1 MQLRSKYFT
10 YPVIIEDGD
19 FYVESR
25 FETDVEQVLDG
36 YNIKLVL
43 KAELVN
49 DELEKMLEEGT
60 VGIVHHIECPQTCFR
75 ETVVTKE
82 YSLEYILKDGQV
94 NGVVQ
99 ICSFIA
105 ALKNIDKYSNSLFSN
120 DYRGFKFDL
129 EKGCIM
135 AVGNQINLHIKKIR
149 DDLANT
155 ASIFSIVPNMDHS
168 VTELKINLTDS
179 KIAII
184 VPEKTFGVYSNMS
197 AYLDVQPV
205 MHSMII
211 IPALMQAFT
220 ELKESREQL
229 YIYED
234 YRWFR
239 SLRKTCAKMGVSLD
253 AEGLASLDIFSIS
266 QKLIDSP
273 IVKAIDYLGAGGDDY
288 ED

>member
-10 YPVIIEDGD
+10 YPVIIEGGD

-25 FETDVEQVLDG
+25 FETDVEQRLDG
-36 YNIKLVL
+36 YNIKLVF
-43 KAELVN
+43 KAELIN
-49 DELEKMLEEGT
+49 DELEKMLENGT
-60 VGIVHHIECPQTCFR
+60 VGIVHHIECPQTCLR
-75 ETVVTKE
+75 ETVVTKACT
-82 YSLEYILKDGQV
+82 LEYTLKDGQV
-94 NGVVQ
+94 NGIVQ
-99 ICSFIA
+99 ICSFVV
-105 ALKNIDKYSNSLFSN
+105 ALNNIDKYSNSLFSN
-120 DYRGFKFDL
+120 DYKGFKFDL

-135 AVGNQINLHIKKIR
+135 AIGNQINLRIKKIR

-155 ASIFSIVPNMDHS
+155 ASIFSIVPNMDSS

-179 KIAII
+179 KIAVIL
-184 VPEKTFGVYSNMS
+184 PEKTFGVYSNMS
-197 AYLDVQPV
+197 TYLDVQPV

-229 YIYED
+229 YTYED
-234 YRWFR
+234 CRWFR
-239 SLRKTCAKMGVSLD
+239 SLRKTCSKMGVNLD

-266 QKLIDSP
+266 QKLLNTP
-273 IVKAIDYLGAGGDDY
+273 IVKAVDYLGAGGDDY